1 VSDVTSLPHAGP
13 DLTTPFWLAA
23 QEGRLVRPVCDRCGR
38 SFFTPQV
45 MCPGC
50 GSGEWEYRT
59 STGRGRVYSHS
70 VVFRGPDET
79 WAVPYVLA
87 IVDLEEGWRM
97 LTRLVV
103 DDPAAYVDT
112 SLAGTPV
119 VVAFEDEARA
129 PYRRLPVFTPVT
141 GTQP

>member
-1 VSDVTSLPHAGP
+1 VTPLPHAGP
-13 DLTTPFWLAA
+13 DLTAPFWAAA

-45 MCPGC
+45 MCPFC

-79 WAVPYVLA
+79 WTVPYVLG
-87 IVDLEEGWRM
+87 IVDLDEGWRM

-103 DDPAAYVDT
+103 DVPAAYVDA

-119 VVAFEDEARA
+119 AVAFEDETR
-129 PYRRLPVFTPVT
+129 PPHRRLPVFVPVT
-141 GTQP
+141 GEQQ